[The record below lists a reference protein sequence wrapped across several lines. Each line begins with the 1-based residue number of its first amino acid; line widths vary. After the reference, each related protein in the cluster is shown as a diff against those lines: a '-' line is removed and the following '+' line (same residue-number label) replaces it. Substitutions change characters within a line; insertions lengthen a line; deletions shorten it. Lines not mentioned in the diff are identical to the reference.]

1 MSEIKF
7 NEDYRK
13 CYFCGDDCNIH
24 SQSCGV
30 CSRQMTFYNPKH
42 RTSSGTKEKSIFSKS
57 EFKPLIENTK
67 ARPEKIEY

>member
-1 MSEIKF
+1 
-7 NEDYRK
+7 
-13 CYFCGDDCNIH
+13 FCGDDCNIH

-42 RTSSGTKEKSIFSKS
+42 RTTKEKSIFSKS